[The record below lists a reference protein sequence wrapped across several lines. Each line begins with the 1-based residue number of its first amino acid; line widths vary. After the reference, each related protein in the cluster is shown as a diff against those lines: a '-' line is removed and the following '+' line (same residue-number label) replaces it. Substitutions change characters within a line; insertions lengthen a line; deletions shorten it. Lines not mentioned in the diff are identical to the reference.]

1 MQNGKKYYFCD
12 EVTGEIKYKLSKLL
26 RSKINKNQRV
36 ILHSDVDLSSHY
48 YNVETKSIE
57 ERKSF
62 PAGNWVGG
70 EYVVNLP
77 HNATLLWQGEKYT
90 VNDGVAE
97 LMVDQPGEHE
107 IIFSHPHYK
116 TETRYIENPEA
127 D

>member
-26 RSKINKNQRV
+26 RSKVNKNQRV

-90 VNDGVAE
+90 VDDGVAE
-97 LMVDQPGEHE
+97 TNGGPAWG
-107 IIFSHPHYK
+107 
-116 TETRYIENPEA
+116 TRNYSFTPSLQNRDA
-127 D
+127 LH

>member
-1 MQNGKKYYFCD
+1 MQNVKRKYLCD
-12 EVTGEIKYKLSKLL
+12 IETGRIKHKVSGFDNSVA
-26 RSKINKNQRV
+26 RPGER
-36 ILHSDVDLSSHY
+36 ILIQEDVDISKHY
-48 YNVETKSIE
+48 YNASTDEIE
-57 ERKSF
+57 ERKQF

-70 EYVVNLP
+70 EYVINLP

-90 VNDGVAE
+90 VDDGVAE

-107 IIFSHPHYK
+107 IILSHPHYK